1 MESIGSVS
9 AMYELS
15 NSSTST
21 ADSDYAN
28 FQRES
33 DPLAEQILACNGI
46 EAYEDYLR
54 DSEAIRA
61 RQLEQEHKEAL
72 AKLALKADFRAA
84 THRILNV
91 EERIEKKL
99 KTFVA
104 KVVTKAAGRHVH
116 LLHA

>member
-9 AMYELS
+9 AMYELT
-15 NSSTST
+15 NSSSST
-21 ADSDYAN
+21 ADSDFAN

-46 EAYEDYLR
+46 EAYEDYRR

-61 RQLEQEHKEAL
+61 RQSEQEHKQAL
-72 AKLALKADFRAA
+72 AKLALKADLRAA
-84 THRILNV
+84 AHRVLDV
-91 EERIEKKL
+91 EDRIEKKL
-99 KTFVA
+99 MTIVA